1 MAPEAA
7 KATRTAKIPKARG
20 PVDESRRFARSLVT
34 PEGVDLGVR
43 IATAGE
49 RAGAFIIDAL
59 IILMTLILFILL
71 VTYVQGGGATGDFVT
86 IVFLIVFFGIR
97 NFYFMLFE
105 LGARSATPGKRLFRI
120 RVASRGGGL
129 LRADA
134 IFARNAMREV
144 EVFLP
149 LSFMVSG
156 SSSVDGLIV
165 LMGFL
170 WTAVFIFFPLFN
182 RDRLRAGDVIAGT
195 WVVQTPRKQLLSDLA
210 TRTEAQ
216 APMAAMF
223 TAEQLDAYGIKELHV
238 LDHSGGRPY
247 PQEDPLDKSANGK
260 RWRLPARLLRRPA
273 RPPRIPPADGRPPRR
288 QAREG
293 PLVEDLRQFVR
304 RGAFLDG
311 AQLMIER
318 GDAG

>member
-1 MAPEAA
+1 MALEAA
-7 KATRTAKIPKARG
+7 KATKTPRPSKVRG
-20 PVDESRRFARSLVT
+20 PVDEGRRFARSLVT

-71 VTYVQGGGATGDFVT
+71 VNYVQGGGATGDFVT

-165 LMGFL
+165 LIGFL

-238 LDHSGGRPY
+238 L
-247 PQEDPLDKSANGK
+247 EDVIRTNKPDAITLVADRIRRKILWTRA
-260 RWRLPARLLRRPA
+260 PAESDGDFLRDYYAALRGHLESRLLM
-273 RPPRIPPADGRPPRR
+273 G
-288 QAREG
+288 
-293 PLVEDLRQFVR
+293 VR
-304 RGAFLDG
+304 RADKHAKG
-311 AQLMIER
+311 R
-318 GDAG
+318 